1 MLTGTMVEAT
11 VYPLDR
17 GRIRL
22 DTNIAFEG
30 HRLGTIDQPGDVN
43 EMVDFVVY
51 NLIIDHPEATILVDS
66 GSHPEAGSGYW
77 APHLYQL
84 FEHRDAAERT
94 LEAALDEKGFA
105 VGDIDAV
112 FQTHLHLDHAG
123 GLYNFEGTDV
133 PIYAHETELRNAFYQ
148 GKVGGHPAYVVDDYD
163 RDLNWHPIHLRE
175 TMPWEGVTLH
185 HLPGHCPGL
194 MGLSIDLER
203 DGTLIFTSDQCV
215 QQENYE
221 GQPQGAVIL
230 DERSDWMES
239 LQRLHEMERTRDAL
253 VYAGHDLSQFE
264 SFPDSWS

>member
-1 MLTGTMVEAT
+1 MIEAT

-17 GRIRL
+17 GRIRI
-22 DTNIAFEG
+22 DSNIAFE
-30 HRLGTIDQPGDVN
+30 HDRLGTIDQPDAGTEMMDVAI
-43 EMVDFVVY
+43 Y
-51 NLIIDHPEATILVDS
+51 NLLIDHPEATILVDS
-66 GSHPEAGSGYW
+66 GSHPEAGDGYW
-77 APHLYQL
+77 APQLYQL

-94 LEAALDEKGFA
+94 LETALGEKGFA
-105 VGDIDAV
+105 VDDVDAV

-133 PIYAHETELRNAFYQ
+133 PIYAHEAELRNAFYQ
-148 GKVGGHPAYVVDDYD
+148 GKVGKHPAYLVDDYD

-175 TMPWEGVTLH
+175 TTPWEDVTLH

-203 DGTLIFTSDQCV
+203 DGTLIFTSDQCI
-215 QQENYE
+215 QKENYE
-221 GQPQGAVIL
+221 GRPQGGVIL

-239 LQRLHEMERTRDAL
+239 LQRLYELERTHDAI